1 MTGILTFLGTGT
13 SQGVPLLACQ
23 CEVCLSTDP
32 KDKRLRT
39 SALIAIG
46 NRKICIDSGPDFRMQ
61 MLREGI
67 SDLDAIVFTH
77 AHRDHIS
84 GLDDVRAYNYKHDR
98 AMPIYAEAEVI
109 HAIKSNF
116 SYIFE
121 SDYPGIPK
129 LDIREIT
136 DAPFEIFE
144 IPFQPIPVM
153 HLELLVFGYR
163 VGNLAYITDA
173 KTVPYASKKGL
184 AQLDTLIINCLHE
197 PSHVSHFNLEEALAF
212 IAEIKPKRTYLT
224 HMSHLFGKH
233 PDILAKLPANVF
245 PAYDGLQINFEL

>member
-1 MTGILTFLGTGT
+1 MTGKLTFLGTGT
-13 SQGVPLLACQ
+13 SQGVPLLACH

-39 SALIAIG
+39 SVLITL
-46 NRKICIDSGPDFRMQ
+46 NERNICIDSGPDFRMQ

-67 SDLDAIVFTH
+67 ADLDAILFTH

-98 AMPIYAEAEVI
+98 AMPIYAETEVI

-136 DAPFEIFE
+136 DTPFEIFG

-153 HLELLVFGYR
+153 HYQMLVFGYR
-163 VGNLAYITDA
+163 MGNLAYITDA
-173 KTVPYASKKGL
+173 KTVPFASKKRLEGL
-184 AQLDTLIINCLHE
+184 DILIINCLHE
-197 PSHVSHFNLEEALAF
+197 PPHLSHFNLEEALVF
-212 IAEIKPKRTYLT
+212 IAEIKPKTTYLT

-233 PDILAKLPANVF
+233 QDILAKLPANVF

>member
-1 MTGILTFLGTGT
+1 MTGKLTFLGTGT
-13 SQGVPLLACQ
+13 SQGVPLLACH

-39 SALIAIG
+39 SVLITL
-46 NRKICIDSGPDFRMQ
+46 NERNICIDSGPDFRMQ

-67 SDLDAIVFTH
+67 ADLDAILFTH

-136 DAPFEIFE
+136 DTPFEIFG

-153 HLELLVFGYR
+153 HYQMLVFGYR
-163 VGNLAYITDA
+163 MGNLAYITDA
-173 KTVPYASKKGL
+173 KTVPFASKKRLEGL
-184 AQLDTLIINCLHE
+184 DILIINCLHE
-197 PSHVSHFNLEEALAF
+197 PPHLSHFNLEEALAF
-212 IAEIKPKRTYLT
+212 IAEIKPITTYLT

-233 PDILAKLPANVF
+233 QDILAKLPANVF